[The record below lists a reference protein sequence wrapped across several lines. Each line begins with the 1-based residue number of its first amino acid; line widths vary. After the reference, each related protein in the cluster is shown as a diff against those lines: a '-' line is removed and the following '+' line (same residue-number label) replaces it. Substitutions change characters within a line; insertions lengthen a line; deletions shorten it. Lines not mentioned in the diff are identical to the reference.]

1 MEPQAIINL
10 AGGSLLAVMGWFAR
24 QLWDAVRELR
34 QDLHRIEMDLPSNYM
49 RRDDFREGMKEIKAL
64 FGEVFK
70 KIDDLKEKKAD
81 K

>member
-34 QDLHRIEMDLPSNYM
+34 QDLNRIEMDLPSNYM
-49 RRDDFREGMKEIKAL
+49 RRDDFREGMKEIKDL

>member
-24 QLWDAVRELR
+24 QLWDAVKELR
-34 QDLHRIEMDLPSNYM
+34 KDIHQIQMDMPVNYM
-49 RRDDFREGMKEIKAL
+49 RKDDFRDGMKEIKDL
-64 FGEVFK
+64 FSEVFR

>member
-49 RRDDFREGMKEIKAL
+49 RRDDFREGMKEIKDL